1 MPGLQKFQVVSE
13 KESTRSFN
21 DFRGDP
27 TYDTTYLLELAATAT
42 GSYTLGP
49 VTARD
54 ATGRAMTSD
63 PMRVEVVPAASA
75 PATGSAAHPD
85 SARAQVPAT
94 TDRLHGLLMVLGT
107 LAVIFMAL
115 YVVLAVFT
123 RVRPVPTIS
132 VDTPAPTTDLP
143 AGLLDEREL
152 FALLSARY
160 GRDVRPLTTREIAE
174 LEADPDDRV
183 HVTALLDHVR
193 ASRYADRHS

>member
-1 MPGLQKFQVVSE
+1 MVSE

-42 GSYTLGP
+42 GNYTLGP

-63 PMRVEVVPAASA
+63 PMRVEVIPAASA
-75 PATGSAAHPD
+75 PATGSAARPI
-85 SARAQVPAT
+85 ARTQTPAAA
-94 TDRLHGLLMVLGT
+94 DRLHSLLMVLGT
-107 LAVIFMAL
+107 LAAIFIAL
-115 YVVLAVFT
+115 YVVLAIFA
-123 RVRPVPTIS
+123 RVRPASALAIETL
-132 VDTPAPTTDLP
+132 APTTDLP
-143 AGLLDEREL
+143 AGLLGESEL

-174 LEADPDDRV
+174 LESDPDDRV